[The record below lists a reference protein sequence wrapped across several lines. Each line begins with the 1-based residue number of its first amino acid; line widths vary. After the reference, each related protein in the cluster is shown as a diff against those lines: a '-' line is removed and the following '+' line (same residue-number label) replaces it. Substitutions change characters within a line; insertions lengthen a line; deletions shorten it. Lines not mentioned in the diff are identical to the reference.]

1 MLDLLW
7 MHLVTLQTI
16 IVNSTTPCFQNNTAG
31 PDIWKNCGMG
41 TDYIKASLIWVEYI
55 TGGWFSMILVSML
68 VLISYLKYQ
77 KAIYPVIIGA
87 FYLPISFMLFP
98 AQFLTWAFVM
108 AGMLFGILVWYA
120 YVSQSNES

>member
-1 MLDLLW
+1 MLEGLW
-7 MHLVTLQTI
+7 IHLVTLQSI
-16 IVNSTTPCFQNNTAG
+16 LINSTTPCFQNNTAG
-31 PDIWKNCGMG
+31 PDIWQNCGVT
-41 TDYIKASLIWVEYI
+41 TDYIRGSLLWVEWI
-55 TGGWFSMILVSML
+55 TGGWFSMILVSIL
-68 VLISYLKYQ
+68 VMISYIKYQ

-120 YVSQSNES
+120 KVSQTNES